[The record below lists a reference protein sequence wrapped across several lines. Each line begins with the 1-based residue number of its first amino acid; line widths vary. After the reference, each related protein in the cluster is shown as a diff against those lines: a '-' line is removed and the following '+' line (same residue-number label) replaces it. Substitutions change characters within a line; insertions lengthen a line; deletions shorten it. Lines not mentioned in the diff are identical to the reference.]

1 MATMSCPLRRATV
14 LKKPCSIGAN
24 GRSIMQI
31 YGPAHLHG
39 PQSVNAPHANR
50 LAQPATP
57 ARPSA
62 DTADTVEIS
71 SQADA
76 ASRLSEIPD
85 IRHDRVAAIKA
96 QIQAGT
102 YETAD
107 KLDAALEALLDEIG

>member
-1 MATMSCPLRRATV
+1 
-14 LKKPCSIGAN
+14 
-24 GRSIMQI
+24 MQI

-39 PQSVNAPHANR
+39 PQSVNAPHAAR
-50 LAQPATP
+50 LTQSASPRAAT
-57 ARPSA
+57 S
-62 DTADTVEIS
+62 TADTLEIS
-71 SQADA
+71 AEAAA

-107 KLDAALEALLDEIG
+107 KLDRALDAVLDEIG